1 MKNVLSRSLM
11 ASLIVFLSA
20 AVGFAG
26 DSATLAISCSIP
38 AIPGVNVPLVEEK
51 SLRTPADIPQ
61 ETAEEPQKETPQPM
75 LVQDDTKEEQVT
87 STGQQTL
94 VAVKTIYSR

>member
-1 MKNVLSRSLM
+1 MKNILIKTLIAILM
-11 ASLIVFLSA
+11 VFLSIA
-20 AVGFAG
+20 HVLAG

-38 AIPGVNVPLVEEK
+38 AIPGVNVPLLEEK
-51 SLRTPADIPQ
+51 SLRAPADIPQ
-61 ETAEEPQKETPQPM
+61 ETTEEPEKETPQPM